1 MKITVDIECTPQELR
16 TFFGMPDLEPMQK
29 AVMDEMQRRMMSAM
43 DQVSPT
49 AVVKDWMAPMTA
61 MQQALFGAF
70 ASGMPGA
77 TGSAGE
83 SRDSGPGGRASGGSR
98 RRPRASDAGSDAG
111 ES

>member
-1 MKITVDIECTPQELR
+1 MKITVDIDCTPQELR

-49 AVVKDWMAPMTA
+49 AVVKDWMAPMTQ

-77 TGSAGE
+77 TGTAAG
-83 SRDSGPGGRASGGSR
+83 SGSGGSSGGRRGSGASR
-98 RRPRASDAGSDAG
+98 RRASAADATD
-111 ES
+111 E